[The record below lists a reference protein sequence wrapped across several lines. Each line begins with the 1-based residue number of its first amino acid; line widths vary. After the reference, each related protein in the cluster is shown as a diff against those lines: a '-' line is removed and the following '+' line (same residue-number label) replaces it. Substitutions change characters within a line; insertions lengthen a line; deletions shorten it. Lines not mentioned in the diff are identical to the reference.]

1 MKHGDVVAGADG
13 ARADLDEA
21 AAGEGDPFPE
31 HLSEC
36 ADTSVATS
44 PTSADGC
51 GTRMVSPQHR
61 TLREYLAIQ

>member
-31 HLSEC
+31 HLAER
-36 ADTSVATS
+36 ADA
-44 PTSADGC
+44 P
-51 GTRMVSPQHR
+51 RPPR
-61 TLREYLAIQ
+61 